1 MAETTGAARAA
12 TLKGTV
18 NVRVNENVT
27 LENLHNIV
35 NHIVGM
41 TGCRACGLL
50 GVDLILGG
58 DPAEL
63 QQVAKLPG
71 VQSTSFSA

>member
-18 NVRVNENVT
+18 NVRVTEHVT
-27 LENLHNIV
+27 LENLHNIIT
-35 NHIVGM
+35 HIAGM
-41 TGCRACGLL
+41 TGCRTCGLL

-71 VQSTSFSA
+71 VQSTSLRA

>member
-12 TLKGTV
+12 TLKGTI
-18 NVRVNENVT
+18 NVRVTENVT

-35 NHIVGM
+35 STIVGIS
-41 TGCRACGLL
+41 GCRTCGLL
-50 GVDLILGG
+50 GVDLRLVG

-63 QQVAKLPG
+63 QQVSKLPG
-71 VQSTSFSA
+71 VQSASFGA

>member
-12 TLKGTV
+12 SLKGTV

-41 TGCRACGLL
+41 TGCRTCGLL

-63 QQVAKLPG
+63 QQVNKLPG